1 MGEQYGR
8 RWSLTASTLSKALDL
23 SQLRIR
29 FKIKQW
35 DLQTPNNAVIRL
47 TNAAPDTIKALQDEF
62 TRVTLQVGYGG
73 GQLGTIFDGNIIQVF
88 DGRESQVDTMA
99 TIVAGDGDEAV
110 NFSVTNQTLAAGST
124 LTEQFQAVIANF
136 NGYGVKQGY
145 IGALP
150 ANPLPRGKAAVG
162 MTKDVM
168 RRLAQQA
175 GANWSIQNGRVNV
188 MPITGYLPGEAVVL
202 NSDTGMIGFP
212 QQTQD
217 GITVRCLINPK
228 ITVGGR
234 VQIANQDII
243 KAQVSPAYTALNFLP
258 RVADDGFYR
267 VIVQDLIGDTRGND
281 WYADLICIALDDAVT
296 PGLAAKGYG

>member
-1 MGEQYGR
+1 MGQLYGR
-8 RWSLTASTLSKALDL
+8 QWRLTASTLTKALDL

-29 FKIKQW
+29 FNIKQS

-47 TNAAPDTIKALQDEF
+47 SNCAPNTVKALQDEF
-62 TRVTLQVGYGG
+62 TRITLQVGYAG

-88 DGRESQVDTMA
+88 DGRESQVDTVA
-99 TIVAGDGDEAV
+99 TIVAADGDEAF

-124 LTEQFQAVIANF
+124 PADQVQAVVANF

-145 IGALP
+145 VGALP
-150 ANPLPRGKAAVG
+150 ANPLPRGKVLFG

-168 RRLAQQA
+168 RQVAQSS
-175 GANWSIQNGRVNV
+175 GANWSIQNGQVNV
-188 MPITGYLPGEAVVL
+188 MPITGYLPGQAVVL
-202 NSDTGMIGFP
+202 NSDTGLIGFP

-217 GITVRCLINPK
+217 GISVRCLINPQVK
-228 ITVGGR
+228 SGGR
-234 VQIANQDII
+234 IQINNRDII

-258 RVADDGFYR
+258 RVSDDGFYR
-267 VIVQDLIGDTRGND
+267 VIVQNFVGDTRGTD
-281 WYADLICIALDDAVT
+281 WYGDLICIALDDAVT